1 MEGLSG
7 APKGRHSNGDSDQ
20 LPAHAPQIQELHRLL
35 QEERAA
41 RRHNELRA
49 ELRADA
55 ARQMHELKAAMETQ
69 MARLEQARAAEATR
83 GALERRL
90 LQHQLEMQKQMAQYM
105 GTQFKNLASK
115 HDSLAKELGA
125 LRTQAETNTS
135 QISQMHE
142 EQSAQRL
149 CTSLC
154 TQTNTSQISQP
165 KKHGMVDPHLG
176 SSRPDGPAGSVN
188 SPESYPSLKLTQ

>member
-1 MEGLSG
+1 
-7 APKGRHSNGDSDQ
+7 
-20 LPAHAPQIQELHRLL
+20 
-35 QEERAA
+35 
-41 RRHNELRA
+41 
-49 ELRADA
+49 
-55 ARQMHELKAAMETQ
+55 
-69 MARLEQARAAEATR
+69 
-83 GALERRL
+83 
-90 LQHQLEMQKQMAQYM
+90 MQKQMAQYM
-105 GTQFKNLASK
+105 GTQFKNMASK
-115 HDSLAKELGA
+115 HDSLSNELQA
-125 LRTQAETNTS
+125 LRLQTKALIIQTETNTS

-165 KKHGMVDPHLG
+165 KKHGLVDPHLG